1 MGGFS
6 YNYMR
11 AYIFKSK
18 TILRVV
24 DKENYRQLTS
34 YLKCTKTSKLT
45 SYLKGTKTSKHS
57 LFSLHL
63 HYKNIQPLRW
73 VLVHLLE
80 ITQHRRCQTGDKHA
94 EDILSGLLTSI
105 HKHTK
110 YLKSCLLP
118 SYFEIMA
125 SVSLGSP
132 QGAKGSSELPG
143 EMLENGMSVQCHSR
157 KSNRYCQVFS
167 GLILQ
172 SLTWWQINCTSL

>member
-1 MGGFS
+1 M
-6 YNYMR
+6 
-11 AYIFKSK
+11 IFVTKWGA
-18 TILRVV
+18 LRTTTWGLIFL
-24 DKENYRQLTS
+24 NPRQFFVL
-34 YLKCTKTSKLT
+34 LIKRIIDWQLT

-80 ITQHRRCQTGDKHA
+80 TTQHRRCQTGDKHA

-143 EMLENGMSVQCHSR
+143 EMLENGMPVQCHSR
-157 KSNRYCQVFS
+157 KSNGHCQAFS
-167 GLILQ
+167 DLILQ
-172 SLTWWQINCTSL
+172 SLTWWQINCMSL